1 MQRIFSF
8 YYFVYFVAMAA
19 TQPFVTLYLNGK
31 GINSTDIGFLLAVGS
46 GAGIVAQPILGY
58 VNDLAHDSRRILL
71 LSVIFSPVMFAG
83 YGLWHRFWPLFAVS
97 VLLAVAQSA
106 APILDAMAV
115 QEGTRSGFS
124 YGQIRLWGALSFALT
139 TMVAGYVY
147 NIVGTSSF
155 FFVYGALSLILVWTT
170 FYLPRST
177 ALSRPQENLF
187 RGIWKV
193 LSNPSLL
200 FFIAICFVLSTS
212 ISINFSFLPLYYQD
226 LHYPMGW
233 VGLNFTV
240 AALVEVPFFYLS
252 GKILAG
258 VGPMRV
264 VILASLLYTVKYVIM
279 AFAPGAVAVIV
290 IQVLDGTAYA
300 LYWSTGVQLVAALA
314 PPRRTAT
321 AQTLYGAIAG
331 SLSNIVGSSLG
342 GFLLQHVGPSNL
354 YFVTAGIGTLSLVG
368 FLVFTRLGL
377 HKAASPLTTLP

>member
-31 GINSTDIGFLLAVGS
+31 GISSTEIGLLLAVGS
-46 GAGIVAQPILGY
+46 GAGIVAQPVLGY

-71 LSVIFSPVMFAG
+71 LSVILSPIMFAG
-83 YGLWHRFWPLFAVS
+83 YGLSHKFWPLFAVS
-97 VLLAVAQSA
+97 VLLATAQSA
-106 APILDAMAV
+106 APIMDALAV

-155 FFVYGALSLILVWTT
+155 FLVYGALSIVLAWTT
-170 FYLPRST
+170 FYLPRSA

-187 RGIWKV
+187 RGIWNV
-193 LSNPSLL
+193 LSNRSLI

-212 ISINFSFLPLYYQD
+212 ISINFSFLPLYYKD

-252 GKILAG
+252 GKILTR

-264 VILASLLYTVKYVIM
+264 VILASILYTAKYIIM

-331 SLSNIVGSSLG
+331 SLSNIVGSSVG
-342 GFLLQHVGPSNL
+342 GLLLQHLGPSNL
-354 YFVTAGIGTLSLVG
+354 YFVTAGIGTLSLIG
-368 FLVFTRLGL
+368 FLIFTRWGL
-377 HKAASPLTTLP
+377 HKTASCSPSI